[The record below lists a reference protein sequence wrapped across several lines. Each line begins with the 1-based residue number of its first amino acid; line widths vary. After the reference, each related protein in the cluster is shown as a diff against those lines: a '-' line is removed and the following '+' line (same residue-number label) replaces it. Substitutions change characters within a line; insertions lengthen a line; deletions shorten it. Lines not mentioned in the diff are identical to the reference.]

1 MISMYRYSFDLRS
14 VFMRKPAEPDI
25 DNNTTKVED
34 EEMRPGREM
43 KFLS

>member
-1 MISMYRYSFDLRS
+1 
-14 VFMRKPAEPDI
+14 MRKPAEPDI
-25 DNNTTKVED
+25 DNNTTKFED